1 MKNTKENTDLNMGRA
16 KNDRWKKILGIIL
29 NIALLL
35 LIDGL
40 LVYTFINE
48 ENRIY
53 KGTIIKILLI
63 VTGNILFLVLLF
75 WGEKICSAI
84 KNTTFLRI
92 ADVILLLV
100 TPGIVFMLVQMVTWV
115 SGYKNKAVS
124 TFKGLVK
131 MSLLMEQP
139 YLRLNLI
146 IYAIFF
152 IILIILFRKINIASS
167 ALCYLFII
175 LAMVNYYVMEF
186 RGEPF
191 QLLDIVGMGTA
202 AEVVGEYSFK
212 IKLMLGIPLIYA
224 LVFGEFV
231 LKFQKLELGK
241 KSRKNTA
248 ARFGV
253 LAVIVITLCFTIRPI
268 LQKLDAVT
276 LWQINRIYKEQGYIS
291 SLVKEIRYFYIEQP
305 EGYSVGKT
313 VELAQEIEDGENIVS
328 ETDKSESEESVD
340 NTAADTSETVTPKN
354 IILIMNESLTDFENV
369 GEIKSNVEILPYIR
383 SLNKN
388 VKHGQ
393 LHVPTFGA
401 GTARSEYEALTGN
414 SMSFLPSG
422 SVPYQLY
429 VRDPEY
435 GLADILKSQGY
446 YTIAMHPNKAHNWN
460 RASVYPC
467 MGFDEFISLENWGEE
482 HRELLRNYVS
492 DKATFEKIISL
503 YEEKDADEKLFT
515 FCVTMQNHGGYT
527 VEDRAGFEPTVKLG
541 YDTEYPLAET
551 YLSLARESDSA
562 FKELLEY
569 FEKVDEPTMIVMFGD
584 HWPKIE
590 EEFMAKLLGGNRQS
604 LGLVESQ
611 QSYTIPYV
619 IWTNYPS
626 ETVEEDFSANYLG
639 SYMLQLAGLEMPG
652 YNQFLMNLKEQLP
665 IIGVG
670 AVCDKDGNWYAND
683 ALPDDYKKLMTDYNI
698 LEYNNQFEKKDVIES
713 LFTIGN

>member
-1 MKNTKENTDLNMGRA
+1 MGRA

-48 ENRIY
+48 GNRIY

-84 KNTTFLRI
+84 KNTTFLKI

-139 YLRLNLI
+139 YLTLNLI

-248 ARFGV
+248 ARFSV

-291 SLVKEIRYFYIEQP
+291 SLVKEIKYFYIEQP

-354 IILIMNESLTDFENV
+354 IILIMNESLTDFEEFENFSAS
-369 GEIKSNVEILPYIR
+369 EEILPNIH
-383 SLNKN
+383 SLQKN
-388 VKHGQ
+388 TKKGY
-393 LHVPTFGA
+393 LYVPVFGG
-401 GTARSEYEALTGN
+401 GTSDTEYEVLTGN
-414 SMSFLPSG
+414 SKQFLPNG
-422 SVPYQLY
+422 GIAYQLY
-429 VRDPEY
+429 CGENEY
-435 GLADILKSQGY
+435 GLANTMEQEGY
-446 YTIAMHPNKAHNWN
+446 ASTAMHPGKATAWN
-460 RASVYPC
+460 RSGVYSW
-467 MGFDEFISLENWGEE
+467 MNFEQFINLKNWG
-482 HRELLRNYVS
+482 RRPKYYRYYAS
-492 DKATFEKIISL
+492 DSSAYRKIRDL
-503 YEEKDADEKLFT
+503 YRSKETENQFI
-515 FCVTMQNHGGYT
+515 FCVTIQNHGGYSNSS
-527 VEDRAGFEPTVKLG
+527 G
-541 YDTEYPLAET
+541 TENFTPDVTLSYENDYPDAET
-551 YLSLARESDSA
+551 YLSLAKESDAA
-562 FKELLEY
+562 FIQLLSFFKY
-569 FEKVDEPTMIVMFGD
+569 VDEPTMIVMFGD
-584 HWPKIE
+584 HWP
-590 EEFMAKLLGGNRQS
+590 S
-604 LGLVESQ
+604 LDWGFFSELVGQDFGTLDLFQVQET
-611 QSYTIPYV
+611 YKTPYI

-626 ETVEEDFSANYLG
+626 ESTQENMSTNYLG
-639 SYMLQLAGLEMPG
+639 SYILEQAGLEMTV
-652 YNQFLMNLKEQLP
+652 YNKFLLQLKEKLP
-665 IIGVG
+665 IIGIG
-670 AVCDKDGNWYAND
+670 AVCDSEGNWYSMD
-683 ALPDDYKKLMTDYNI
+683 SLPEEYAELIEEYKVLQ
-698 LEYNNQFEKKDVIES
+698 YNNVVDRNHRVDSIFELES
-713 LFTIGN
+713 

>member
-1 MKNTKENTDLNMGRA
+1 MENTKENTDLNMGRA

-48 ENRIY
+48 GNRIY

-84 KNTTFLRI
+84 KNTTFLKI
-92 ADVILLLV
+92 ADVILLLA

-139 YLRLNLI
+139 YLTLNLI

-248 ARFGV
+248 ARFSV
-253 LAVIVITLCFTIRPI
+253 LALIVITLCFTIRPI

-291 SLVKEIRYFYIEQP
+291 SLVKEIKYFYIEQP

-354 IILIMNESLTDFENV
+354 IILIMNESLTDFEEFENFSAS
-369 GEIKSNVEILPYIR
+369 EEILPNIH
-383 SLNKN
+383 SLQKN
-388 VKHGQ
+388 TKKGY
-393 LHVPTFGA
+393 LYVPVFGG
-401 GTARSEYEALTGN
+401 GTSDTEYEVLTGN
-414 SMSFLPSG
+414 SKQFLPNG
-422 SVPYQLY
+422 GIAYQLY
-429 VRDPEY
+429 CGENEY
-435 GLADILKSQGY
+435 GLANTMEQEGY
-446 YTIAMHPNKAHNWN
+446 ASTAMHPGKATAWN
-460 RASVYPC
+460 RSGVYSW
-467 MGFDEFISLENWGEE
+467 MNFEQFINLKNWG
-482 HRELLRNYVS
+482 RRPKYYRYYAS
-492 DKATFEKIISL
+492 DSSAYRKIRDL
-503 YEEKDADEKLFT
+503 YRSKETENQFI
-515 FCVTMQNHGGYT
+515 FCVTIQNHGGYSNSS
-527 VEDRAGFEPTVKLG
+527 G
-541 YDTEYPLAET
+541 TENFTPDVTLSYENDYPDAET
-551 YLSLARESDSA
+551 YLSLAKESDAA
-562 FKELLEY
+562 FIQLLSFFKY
-569 FEKVDEPTMIVMFGD
+569 VDEPTMIVMFGD
-584 HWPKIE
+584 HWP
-590 EEFMAKLLGGNRQS
+590 S
-604 LGLVESQ
+604 LDWGFFSELVGQDFGTLDLFQVQET
-611 QSYTIPYV
+611 YKTPYI

-626 ETVEEDFSANYLG
+626 ESTQENMSTNYLG
-639 SYMLQLAGLEMPG
+639 SYILEQAGLEMTV
-652 YNQFLMNLKEQLP
+652 YNKFLLQLKEKLP
-665 IIGVG
+665 IIGIG
-670 AVCDKDGNWYAND
+670 AVCDSEGNWYSMD
-683 ALPDDYKKLMTDYNI
+683 SLPEEYAELIEEYKVLQ
-698 LEYNNQFEKKDVIES
+698 YNNVVDRNHRVDSIFELES
-713 LFTIGN
+713 

>member
-1 MKNTKENTDLNMGRA
+1 MGRA

-48 ENRIY
+48 GNRIY

-84 KNTTFLRI
+84 KNTTFLKI

-139 YLRLNLI
+139 YLTLNLI

-248 ARFGV
+248 ARFSV

-291 SLVKEIRYFYIEQP
+291 SLVKEIKYFYIEQP

-328 ETDKSESEESVD
+328 ETDKGESEESVD

-354 IILIMNESLTDFENV
+354 IILIMNESLTDFEEFENFSAS
-369 GEIKSNVEILPYIR
+369 EEILPNIH
-383 SLNKN
+383 SLQKN
-388 VKHGQ
+388 TKKGY
-393 LHVPTFGA
+393 LYVPVFGG
-401 GTARSEYEALTGN
+401 GTSDTEYEVLTGN
-414 SMSFLPSG
+414 SKQFLPNG
-422 SVPYQLY
+422 GIAYQLY
-429 VRDPEY
+429 CGENEY
-435 GLADILKSQGY
+435 GLANTMEQEGY
-446 YTIAMHPNKAHNWN
+446 TSTAMHPGKATAWN
-460 RASVYPC
+460 RSGVYSW
-467 MGFDEFISLENWGEE
+467 MNFEQFINLKNWG
-482 HRELLRNYVS
+482 RRPKYYRYYAS
-492 DKATFEKIISL
+492 DSSAYRKIRDL
-503 YEEKDADEKLFT
+503 YRSKEMENQFI
-515 FCVTMQNHGGYT
+515 FCVTIQNHGGYSNSS
-527 VEDRAGFEPTVKLG
+527 G
-541 YDTEYPLAET
+541 TENFTPDVTLSYENDYPDAET
-551 YLSLARESDSA
+551 YLSLAKESDAA
-562 FKELLEY
+562 FIQLLSFFKY
-569 FEKVDEPTMIVMFGD
+569 VDEPTMIVMFGD
-584 HWPKIE
+584 HWP
-590 EEFMAKLLGGNRQS
+590 S
-604 LGLVESQ
+604 LDWGFFSELVGQDFGTLDLFQVQET
-611 QSYTIPYV
+611 YKTPYI

-626 ETVEEDFSANYLG
+626 ESTQENMSTNYLG
-639 SYMLQLAGLEMPG
+639 SYILEQAGLEMTV
-652 YNQFLMNLKEQLP
+652 YNKFLLQLKEKLP
-665 IIGVG
+665 IIGIG
-670 AVCDKDGNWYAND
+670 AVCDSEGNWYSMD
-683 ALPDDYKKLMTDYNI
+683 SLPEEYAELIEEYKVLQ
-698 LEYNNQFEKKDVIES
+698 YNNVVDRNHRVDSIFELES
-713 LFTIGN
+713 